1 MLYEQVV
8 ERGKAR
14 LTDTSAMSRSE
25 WLKLRESGIGG
36 SDAGAIMGLNK
47 YATPLSVYFAK
58 KDLAVHEGSKAAEW
72 GNILEDP
79 IRQKAREE
87 LGIEIETVPGMF
99 TNKEHDFM
107 NANFDGLV
115 FVEGE
120 KEIAGSVVSGLG
132 GHEIKTSRTGDGF
145 TTDEI
150 PDSYYA
156 QVQHYMAVTG
166 LTFFVL
172 TVFIFDQ
179 YTGRHY
185 VIPRNEE
192 FIERL
197 IEAESTFWNDFVL
210 ANVMP
215 APTGNENELDLVKA
229 LPMSE
234 KITLSEDTEQLLEEK
249 VAIDSQIEDLKK
261 KSDILKEQVLIKMS
275 EASCGKDSL
284 KTIKTIAVCGRWKIS
299 LNTQVSKRVDT
310 NALKKAGVYD
320 EYAKESVSRVL
331 RITKAKEL

>member
-1 MLYEQVV
+1 MLYEQVI
-8 ERGKAR
+8 ELGKAR

-25 WLKLRESGIGG
+25 WLKLRASGIGG

-58 KDLAVHEGSKAAEW
+58 KDLAVQEGSKAAEW

-87 LGIEIETVPGMF
+87 LGIQIETVPGMF

-150 PDSYYA
+150 PDSYYV

-229 LPMSE
+229 LPMAE
-234 KITLSEDTEQLLEEK
+234 EITLSEDTEQMLEEK
-249 VAIDSQIEDLKK
+249 AAIDGQIKDLQE
-261 KSDILKEQVLIKMS
+261 KSDILKEQVLIKMT
-275 EASCGKDSL
+275 EASGGENAP
-284 KTIKTIAVCGRWKIS
+284 KTIAVCGLWKIS

-320 EYAKESVSRVL
+320 EYAKESISRVL